1 MTDGPGVRLRAEGPD
16 TAALHGMPG
25 TALAELAVSLSLDP
39 EPAQVAR
46 ARELAAKVLADCGRA
61 EHAWLAELIVS
72 ELATNAI
79 VHGSGPVSVGLSCRS
94 DSVRVEVHDQHP
106 GRPVRR
112 RPSAQDEAGRG
123 LALIDGL
130 IGLYGG
136 EFGTTADSG
145 GPGKSVYVTVRFP
158 QDKADVR

>member
-1 MTDGPGVRLRAEGPD
+1 MTDSPGMRLRAEGRD
-16 TAALHGMPG
+16 AAELRGMPG
-25 TALAELAVSLSLDP
+25 TAPAELAVHLCLDP

-46 ARELAAKVLADCGRA
+46 ARERAAKVLADCGRA
-61 EHAWLAELIVS
+61 EHAWLAELVVS

-79 VHGSGPVSVGLSCRS
+79 VHGSGPVGVGLSCGS
-94 DSVRVEVHDQHP
+94 DGMRVEVHDQGP

-112 RPSAQDEAGRG
+112 RPSARDEAGRG

-136 EFGTTADSG
+136 EFGTIADSSG
-145 GPGKSVYVTVRFP
+145 LGKSVYVTVWFP